1 MIRDTS
7 PDDLPRVQKQGH
19 PPDPNPVYVTALA
32 HAWYAEAQANGLD
45 NPKVIPELPYRAS
58 DASARCDR
66 DLYYRLT
73 GTEKSNPPTI
83 ADQWRFGLGHFVH
96 DGVQKYLP
104 LIAPNARAE
113 IEVDLRPIGIE
124 GSGHCDMA
132 TMICRECGP
141 LGLMLP
147 YHSTTITVERTVY
160 ACTACNRTTKPLGPG
175 EYDPE
180 VERGEN
186 VLELKSINGFA
197 FKMIATTFKSPPE
210 GPRFGHL
217 MQGALA
223 GAVLQADRV
232 CIGYLSLEN
241 LSPSMATSFADAEVS
256 RFAAEWW
263 YDMAALTPMVE
274 REQKRIGRLLQF
286 KGVGTLPARELH
298 DPEYPVGAVVIDPK
312 PARGNAP
319 WQVFRGDDVVGMGD
333 TWFCQYCDYRDRCVK
348 DGAS

>member
-1 MIRDTS
+1 
-7 PDDLPRVQKQGH
+7 
-19 PPDPNPVYVTALA
+19 
-32 HAWYAEAQANGLD
+32 
-45 NPKVIPELPYRAS
+45 
-58 DASARCDR
+58 
-66 DLYYRLT
+66 
-73 GTEKSNPPTI
+73 
-83 ADQWRFGLGHFVH
+83 
-96 DGVQKYLP
+96 
-104 LIAPNARAE
+104 
-113 IEVDLRPIGIE
+113 
-124 GSGHCDMA
+124 
-132 TMICRECGP
+132 
-141 LGLMLP
+141 
-147 YHSTTITVERTVY
+147 
-160 ACTACNRTTKPLGPG
+160 
-175 EYDPE
+175 
-180 VERGEN
+180 
-186 VLELKSINGFA
+186 
-197 FKMIATTFKSPPE
+197 
-210 GPRFGHL
+210 
-217 MQGALA
+217 
-223 GAVLQADRV
+223 LQADRV